1 MSFPNSVRLCTM
13 FKRKFYSQLFGRYI
27 LPDEKDFIS
36 FVKAEL
42 LYRIDRIE
50 EEDCSC
56 MKCGEDLIKFKNYFQ
71 NLKEKANY

>member
-1 MSFPNSVRLCTM
+1 ML
-13 FKRKFYSQLFGRYI
+13 KRKFYSQLFTREI

-42 LYRIDRIE
+42 LFRIDKMK

-56 MKCGEDLIKFKNYFQ
+56 MKCKDDLKKFKDYF
-71 NLKEKANY
+71 LKLKETEKANCY